1 MRKFVE
7 KIVEINF
14 LLVYNVNCKVKQRA
28 EKNKKYIK

>member
-28 EKNKKYIK
+28 KKTKNI